1 MAAIQYGSTSGK
13 VPVKKNFLKDLG
25 NVAINTALSPIEGLT
40 GKNFFNPEMTTGFGK
55 SAAGVGD
62 FLGNVTG
69 AVAPMALN
77 LVAPGAGTAL
87 STVAKGVGNS
97 IDTDPTS
104 GAGVAMG
111 SALGSLAGNK
121 DAMDFA
127 KGLFRKGGYLKFKK
141 AMKKY
146 ADGGII
152 LPTYINMPENN
163 EHATGGNLEIN
174 PNGLYPNIN
183 PKQFETKLSS
193 KDETKFQSWFDNH
206 YKRGHIMQ
214 GDYDF
219 YKKNGYGLNYDYR
232 SAFSNKVEPKINRV
246 DGLYHWNDFGKKP
259 NEPTFSNE
267 SKYNSNVMP
276 GGSWKGENYTPPSTN
291 SIVPNTSVFPKQY
304 NMGGNLTRYN
314 GMKHEDGGIPIS
326 NTDEVEGG
334 ETSFQQGS
342 QNPNDPGT
350 FIFSDSILVPGTK
363 KTFADESKKIDNRY
377 KKRENDVWAT
387 NAKKMQLGKL
397 AELQEQVK
405 GTTEQQGMQM
415 SPDGSVHKMG
425 GKMQSNMKANGTSR
439 YNLSKK
445 MMNIHD
451 GGGGITN
458 FNSIASGVYNP
469 NKKVP
474 YAPYVQPLPN
484 APVVQPRTN
493 IVATQPVVNNPIISK
508 TNDLSELGLTQGDI
522 QIDPYKINKMN
533 MLAPS
538 VKTPATLDMGLQ
550 TNKVAGVNP
559 VGDKGFNS
567 DMIIPMAGYGL
578 QALTNLP
585 MLLAKPNKATYDRIT
600 PEKVDLT
607 GQRLE
612 AQGSRNKALSVAKRN
627 ASMLGSASAI
637 NSFNGAAISDIYGK
651 YGDQIN
657 NSLMNEKN
665 TNAGIVNDTR
675 GKNAQIQMAEVEAN
689 QREADAVRSAKQQA
703 LFNIGQAGAAAGKA
717 FGNAKQSDNM
727 MKAISTDD
735 YSYDKST
742 GNYILKRKGYRCGG
756 KLKKGGK

>member
-1 MAAIQYGSTSGK
+1 MANIQYGSTSGK

-25 NVAINTALSPIEGLT
+25 NVAINNALSPIEGLT

-77 LVAPGAGTAL
+77 MVVPGAGTAL
-87 STVAKGVGNS
+87 GAIGKGVGS
-97 IDTDPTS
+97 MIDTPETS
-104 GAGVAMG
+104 GAGVAVG

-121 DAMDFA
+121 DVMGLMKDVLKYGGKIHIDPKNKGKFNALKAKTGKTTEELTHSKNPLTKKRAIFSQNAAKWKHAVGGLMDA
-127 KGLFRKGGYLKFKK
+127 LQTQQTSE
-141 AMKKY
+141 Y

-163 EHATGGNLEIN
+163 EHA
-174 PNGLYPNIN
+174 
-183 PKQFETKLSS
+183 
-193 KDETKFQSWFDNH
+193 
-206 YKRGHIMQ
+206 
-214 GDYDF
+214 
-219 YKKNGYGLNYDYR
+219 
-232 SAFSNKVEPKINRV
+232 
-246 DGLYHWNDFGKKP
+246 
-259 NEPTFSNE
+259 
-267 SKYNSNVMP
+267 
-276 GGSWKGENYTPPSTN
+276 
-291 SIVPNTSVFPKQY
+291 
-304 NMGGNLTRYN
+304 MGGNLTRYN

-326 NTDEVEGG
+326 QTDEVEGG
-334 ETSFQQGS
+334 ETSAKLGS

-451 GGGGITN
+451 GGGGITS
-458 FNSIASGVYNP
+458 FGAIGSGKYDP

-474 YAPYVQPLPN
+474 YTPYIQPLPN
-484 APVVQPRTN
+484 TSVVNPITN
-493 IVATQPVVNNPIISK
+493 RVATQPIVNNPIVSKANSSYDLMPGSPITFGDVNSDPTISK
-508 TNDLSELGLTQGDI
+508 MNTLT
-522 QIDPYKINKMN
+522 
-533 MLAPS
+533 PS

-567 DMIIPMAGYGL
+567 DMTIPMAGYGL

-600 PEKVDLT
+600 PDKVDLT
-607 GQRLE
+607 AQRLE
-612 AQGSRNKALSVAKRN
+612 SQGNRNKALSVARRN

-657 NSLMNEKN
+657 NSLMNEKA
-665 TNAGIVNDTR
+665 TNAQIGNTA
-675 GKNAQIQMAEVEAN
+675 KAQNAQIQMAEVEAN

-717 FGNAKQSDNM
+717 VGNAKQSDNM
-727 MKAISTDD
+727 MQAISSGD
-735 YSYDKST
+735 YSFDKST
-742 GNYILKRKGYRCGG
+742 GSWILKRKGYNKYGG
-756 KLKKGGK
+756 KLKKGGSK

>member
-1 MAAIQYGSTSGK
+1 MANIQYGSTSGK
-13 VPVKKNFLKDLG
+13 IPIKKNLIKDLG

-77 LVAPGAGTAL
+77 MVAPGAGTAL
-87 STVAKGVGNS
+87 GAVAKGVGNS
-97 IDTDPTS
+97 IDADPTS

-121 DAMDFA
+121 DVIGLMKDVLKYGGKIHIDPKNKGKFNALKAKTGKTTEELTHSKNPLTKKRAIFSQNAAKWKHAVGGLMDA
-127 KGLFRKGGYLKFKK
+127 LQTQQTSE
-141 AMKKY
+141 Y

-163 EHATGGNLEIN
+163 EHA
-174 PNGLYPNIN
+174 
-183 PKQFETKLSS
+183 
-193 KDETKFQSWFDNH
+193 
-206 YKRGHIMQ
+206 
-214 GDYDF
+214 
-219 YKKNGYGLNYDYR
+219 
-232 SAFSNKVEPKINRV
+232 
-246 DGLYHWNDFGKKP
+246 
-259 NEPTFSNE
+259 
-267 SKYNSNVMP
+267 
-276 GGSWKGENYTPPSTN
+276 
-291 SIVPNTSVFPKQY
+291 
-304 NMGGNLTRYN
+304 MGGNLTRYN

-405 GTTEQQGMQM
+405 GTTQQQGMQM

-425 GKMQSNMKANGTSR
+425 GKLPSMMKANGTSR

-445 MMNIHD
+445 MMNMHPN
-451 GGGGITN
+451 GGGVSNYSAFGNKPLVKNNVIIPNNGGIPGASFIEQPITN
-458 FNSIASGVYNP
+458 VPIGVPQVTSNTTYKPTTRNINNNQSVVDMNALQKSIAWTPPTGNVDVP
-469 NKKVP
+469 NGALNSTGIDLIEKDNWRTP
-474 YAPYVQPLPN
+474 ELDNYVAN
-484 APVVQPRTN
+484 MMNTN
-493 IVATQPVVNNPIISK
+493 K
-508 TNDLSELGLTQGDI
+508 LDLKEIPSN
-522 QIDPYKINKMN
+522 YK
-533 MLAPS
+533 APS
-538 VKTPATLDMGLQ
+538 
-550 TNKVAGVNP
+550 NKN
-559 VGDKGFNS
+559 KS

-612 AQGSRNKALSVAKRN
+612 AQGSRNKALSVARRN

-703 LFNIGQAGAAAGKA
+703 LFNIGQSTASAGKTY
-717 FGNAKQSDNM
+717 GNMQEQDNQM
-727 MKAISTDD
+727 NWLDTSNPD
-735 YSYDKST
+735 YGIRGKGRNNNPY
-742 GNYILKRKGYRCGG
+742 RKGYKCGG
-756 KLKKGGK
+756 KLKKGNKK

>member
-1 MAAIQYGSTSGK
+1 MANIQYGSTSGK

-77 LVAPGAGTAL
+77 TVVPGAGTIL
-87 STVAKGVGNS
+87 STVGKGVGNA
-97 IDTDPTS
+97 INTPETS
-104 GAGVAMG
+104 GAGVEVG
-111 SALGSLAGNK
+111 DALSNLADDK
-121 DAMDFA
+121 DAINLV
-127 KGLFRKGGYLKFKK
+127 KGLFRKGGYLKYKR

-163 EHATGGNLEIN
+163 EHA
-174 PNGLYPNIN
+174 
-183 PKQFETKLSS
+183 
-193 KDETKFQSWFDNH
+193 
-206 YKRGHIMQ
+206 
-214 GDYDF
+214 
-219 YKKNGYGLNYDYR
+219 
-232 SAFSNKVEPKINRV
+232 
-246 DGLYHWNDFGKKP
+246 
-259 NEPTFSNE
+259 
-267 SKYNSNVMP
+267 
-276 GGSWKGENYTPPSTN
+276 
-291 SIVPNTSVFPKQY
+291 
-304 NMGGNLTRYN
+304 MGGNLTRYN

-326 NTDEVEGG
+326 QTDEVEGG

-405 GTTEQQGMQM
+405 GTTQQQGMQM

-425 GKMQSNMKANGTSR
+425 GKLPSMMKANGTSR

-445 MMNIHD
+445 MMNMHPN
-451 GGGGITN
+451 GGGVSNYSAFGNKPLVKNNVIIPNNGGIPGASFIEQPITN
-458 FNSIASGVYNP
+458 VPIGVPQVTSNTTYKPTTRNINNNQSVVDMNALQKSIAWTPPTGNVDVP
-469 NKKVP
+469 NGALNSTGIDLIEKDNWRTP
-474 YAPYVQPLPN
+474 ELDNYVAN
-484 APVVQPRTN
+484 MMNTN
-493 IVATQPVVNNPIISK
+493 K
-508 TNDLSELGLTQGDI
+508 LDLKEIPSN
-522 QIDPYKINKMN
+522 YK
-533 MLAPS
+533 APS
-538 VKTPATLDMGLQ
+538 
-550 TNKVAGVNP
+550 NKN
-559 VGDKGFNS
+559 KS

-612 AQGSRNKALSVAKRN
+612 AQGSRNKALSVARRN

-703 LFNIGQAGAAAGKA
+703 LFNIGQSTASAGKTY
-717 FGNAKQSDNM
+717 GNMQEQDNQM
-727 MKAISTDD
+727 NWLDTSNPD
-735 YSYDKST
+735 YGIRGKGRNNNPY
-742 GNYILKRKGYRCGG
+742 RKGYKCGG
-756 KLKKGGK
+756 KLKKGNKK